1 MRPMST
7 PRTLATESR
16 ASTQQVVFI
25 ISPTARCGTNFL
37 QAALAEIGRAEPCR
51 IPEDWLLYEAG
62 LLFRYA
68 DRLAE
73 RWSQWLG
80 SDEIA
85 REREA
90 LLRSLGAGMLRS
102 FTAGTTEGSWTVFKT
117 PSVKNIWNFR
127 RLFGGAK
134 LILLIRD
141 GRDVEESWRNA
152 FPETSIEQVRD
163 WWIEGSRHM
172 LDYMARNRAEQDRRW
187 SLVRYEDLVST
198 PHDTLERIL
207 AFLDIK
213 HPSIDLDLINDLPV
227 LGSSFLP
234 RSSDGWKWE
243 IAPQGEWFRPIERW
257 RSWLA
262 ERQQEFIAIAGPE
275 LRGFGYQTS
284 ES

>member
-1 MRPMST
+1 MST
-7 PRTLATESR
+7 PRAPSGAADRR
-16 ASTQQVVFI
+16 AQQVVFI

-37 QAALAEIGRAEPCR
+37 QAALAGISRAEACR
-51 IPEDWLLYEAG
+51 IPEDWLLYESD

-80 SDEIA
+80 SDEIE

-90 LLRSLGAGMLRS
+90 LLRSLGAGILRS
-102 FTAGTTEGSWTVFKT
+102 FTAGTSEGSWTVLKT
-117 PSVKNIWNFR
+117 PSVRNIWNLG
-127 RLFGGAK
+127 RLFGDAK

-141 GRDVEESWRNA
+141 GRDVEESWRSA
-152 FPETSIEQVRD
+152 FPESSIDQMRD
-163 WWIEGSRHM
+163 WWIQGSRQM
-172 LDYMARNRAEQDRRW
+172 LDYMTRNRVEQGRTW
-187 SLVRYEDLVST
+187 LLVRYEDLVST
-198 PHDTLERIL
+198 PLDTFERIL

-213 HPSIDLDLINDLPV
+213 SRSVDVDLINNLPV
-227 LGSSFLP
+227 LGSSFVP
-234 RSSDGWKWE
+234 RSTDRWKWE

-257 RSWLA
+257 RSWST

-275 LRGFGYQTS
+275 LRGFGYETS